1 MDKSIEKRQD
11 VNKEVDVNVIMS
23 ALEKGADISLIEKL
37 IDLKM
42 KVDQQKAE
50 VEIRKAIANFQG
62 EMPIVAKTKVVH
74 NRDGSLRYK
83 YAPIDEIVKI
93 SAPILAKHGLSVTI
107 DTQFNEH
114 NVVVT
119 AIVQHIHGGER
130 KSSFII
136 PIMKSDYMNDAQA
149 VASALTYAKRYAY
162 CNVLGIMT
170 GDEDDDAQAVSKEEV
185 QEVKQEVKR
194 DKKKGNVIQLI
205 NMIEK
210 AETLEILEGIAED
223 ARQLAWTPG
232 EIKTL
237 KAAFD
242 LKRSELGGAK

>member
-119 AIVQHIHGGER
+119 AIVQHIHGGDR
-130 KSSFII
+130 KS
-136 PIMKSDYMNDAQA
+136 
-149 VASALTYAKRYAY
+149 V
-162 CNVLGIMT
+162 V
-170 GDEDDDAQAVSKEEV
+170 
-185 QEVKQEVKR
+185 
-194 DKKKGNVIQLI
+194 
-205 NMIEK
+205 
-210 AETLEILEGIAED
+210 
-223 ARQLAWTPG
+223 
-232 EIKTL
+232 
-237 KAAFD
+237 
-242 LKRSELGGAK
+242 

>member
-50 VEIRKAIANFQG
+50 AEIRKAIANFQG

-119 AIVQHIHGGER
+119 AILQHIHGGER

-170 GDEDDDAQAVSKEEV
+170 GDEDDDAQAVSKEDET
-185 QEVKQEVKR
+185 KQEVKKE
-194 DKKKGNVIQLI
+194 KKKGEIIPVLNL
-205 NMIEK
+205 IEK
-210 AETLEILEGIAED
+210 AESIEVLEGIVED

>member
-1 MDKSIEKRQD
+1 MDKSIEKREE
-11 VNKEVDVNVIMS
+11 KREIGVDITMIMS
-23 ALEKGADISLIEKL
+23 ALEKGADISVLEKL
-37 IDLKM
+37 IDLKN
-42 KVDQQKAE
+42 KVDQQRAE
-50 VEIRKAIANFQG
+50 AEMRKALSLFQG
-62 EMPIVAKTKVVH
+62 EMPIIAKTKIVK
-74 NRDGSLRYK
+74 NKDGSVRYK

-93 SAPILAKHGLSVTI
+93 SAPLLAKYGLSVTI
-107 DTQFNEH
+107 DTQFNDK
-114 NVVVT
+114 NVIVT
-119 AIVQHIHGGER
+119 AIVQHVAGGER
-130 KSSFII
+130 KSSFVI

-170 GDEDDDAQAVSKEEV
+170 GDEDDDAQAVSKEVET
-185 QEVKQEVKR
+185 KQEVKKE
-194 DKKKGNVIQLI
+194 KKKGEIIPVLNL
-205 NMIEK
+205 IEK
-210 AETLEILEGIAED
+210 AESIEVLEGIVED

>member
-162 CNVLGIMT
+162 CNVLGIMI
-170 GDEDDDAQAVSKEEV
+170 GDEDDDAQAVSKEDET
-185 QEVKQEVKR
+185 KQEVKKE
-194 DKKKGNVIQLI
+194 KKKGEIIPVLNL
-205 NMIEK
+205 IEK
-210 AETLEILEGIAED
+210 AESIEVLEGIAED

>member
-170 GDEDDDAQAVSKEEV
+170 GDEDDDAQAVSKEVET
-185 QEVKQEVKR
+185 KQEVKKE
-194 DKKKGNVIQLI
+194 KKKGEIIPVLNL
-205 NMIEK
+205 IEK
-210 AETLEILEGIAED
+210 AESIEVLEGIAED
-223 ARQLAWTPG
+223 ARQLAWTPA

-242 LKRSELGGAK
+242 LRRSELGGAK

>member
-162 CNVLGIMT
+162 CNVLGIMI
-170 GDEDDDAQAVSKEEV
+170 GDEDDDAQAVSKEDET
-185 QEVKQEVKR
+185 KQEVKKE
-194 DKKKGNVIQLI
+194 KKKGEIIPVLNL
-205 NMIEK
+205 IEK
-210 AETLEILEGIAED
+210 AESIEVLEGIAED
-223 ARQLAWTPG
+223 ARQLAWTPA

-242 LKRSELGGAK
+242 LRRSELGGAK